1 MIQPHQL
8 KQNSIAQLIA
18 KQIPYIDH
26 LPMIESSQDAN
37 KRSIEEIAQ
46 RAVSCLIVI
55 QAACDINANKYVQDT
70 QVFIQELLEKYQVA
84 DQLTAKEQ
92 AIVHNQVER
101 QQDVVNMV
109 WKYEAYWVLLWALGI
124 VEELNFP
131 NDTIDCDV
139 AIKAVSSCQNLQ
151 EFIAQV
157 QLRDLEQ
164 ILDEADLIYRY
175 DWACVDAR
183 LKQQKPPANLNSS
196 VVVERHA
203 ALNWLIGH
211 DEDWDHPNVST

>member
-1 MIQPHQL
+1 MIQPHQR

-55 QAACDINANKYVQDT
+55 QAACDINANKYDQDT